1 MRLAHLRTL
10 VNIAEHGSLSAA
22 AKAQRISQPAVTKQV
37 QRMESELG
45 LPLLVRGPKRGAEL
59 TPAGERVLKFA
70 RQTLSRHEELEQ
82 YLALLKDVVPGI
94 LSLAAS
100 TIPGEYILPALLGRF
115 KVLYPEI
122 RITLR
127 IGDTKQIINEVI
139 EGTIE
144 LGIIGAKINN
154 PRLHFVRFLEDE
166 LIVVVPHGHRWW
178 NKTCIDVHNLID
190 EPIIIRERGSGT
202 RISMENKLPQLGI
215 SFDSLNII
223 AEVGSTTAVKQAI
236 KAKLGITLISERAVD
251 DEIQL
256 KLFKKIPFKKTKI
269 TRSFYIIRD
278 KKRTP
283 SPLSKALS
291 HFLSIQ
297 N

>member
-1 MRLAHLRTL
+1 MLDIHRLEIFIK
-10 VNIAEHGSLSAA
+10 VAEFKNFSKAA
-22 AKAQRISQPAVTKQV
+22 NAMYLTQPTISQHITSLENYLDIALFDRMGKEVKLTKAGEILYQYAK
-37 QRMESELG
+37 QITALMGEARQALDHFQG
-45 LPLLVRGPKRGAEL
+45 KKRGHL
-59 TPAGERVLKFA
+59 
-70 RQTLSRHEELEQ
+70 
-82 YLALLKDVVPGI
+82 I
-94 LSLAAS
+94 LGGS

-166 LIVVVPHGHRWW
+166 LIVVVPLGHRWW

-202 RISMENKLPQLGI
+202 RISMENKLQQLGI
-215 SFDSLNII
+215 PFDSLNII

-256 KLFKKIPFKKTKI
+256 KLFKKIPIKKTKI